1 MEEVLLILK
10 IPVLEL
16 CRCLMKKDF
25 NIELDFPL
33 DRLCPAIPNRLNYI
47 LWLEDLLSETMET
60 TTKAKGIDIGVGA
73 SCIYPL
79 LACACHPHWSFL
91 GTEIDTRSMDYA
103 RKNIERNHLEDRI
116 QLIYNKDPDKIFP
129 LDDEKET
136 FDFCMC
142 NPPFYESK
150 EALEEGM
157 TNKELEPYAVCT
169 GSSNEMITT
178 GGEYGFISK
187 MINES
192 VRLGTR
198 IRWYTS
204 MLGMKKSIGPLIR
217 LIKQAKITN
226 YLVTELTQ
234 GKTTRWVIAWS
245 FYSERAFKTYS
256 LEEYHPKCQFVVN
269 LPKSPQFVIDQM
281 ECILK
286 DLEIDYEKKQDDETI
301 TSTVR
306 KNTWSRA
313 ARRQKRQKI
322 IHEEE
327 KREDLFTFVLEWI
340 EDSEN
345 EFSGLM

>member
-1 MEEVLLILK
+1 
-10 IPVLEL
+10 
-16 CRCLMKKDF
+16 
-25 NIELDFPL
+25 
-33 DRLCPAIPNRLNYI
+33 
-47 LWLEDLLSETMET
+47 
-60 TTKAKGIDIGVGA
+60 
-73 SCIYPL
+73 
-79 LACACHPHWSFL
+79 
-91 GTEIDTRSMDYA
+91 
-103 RKNIERNHLEDRI
+103 
-116 QLIYNKDPDKIFP
+116 
-129 LDDEKET
+129 
-136 FDFCMC
+136 
-142 NPPFYESK
+142 
-150 EALEEGM
+150 
-157 TNKELEPYAVCT
+157 
-169 GSSNEMITT
+169 
-178 GGEYGFISK
+178 
-187 MINES
+187 
-192 VRLGTR
+192 
-198 IRWYTS
+198 
-204 MLGMKKSIGPLIR
+204 MLGMKKSIRPLIR

-345 EFSGLM
+345 ECNLQISWTKGKDRKLFESFWSHVKKRIEEHCGIEKGTKSKCIVY